1 MAEPIVDPERA
12 RRLARAILSDVL
24 LYNPEAVRAGIRAD
38 DLFQRLA
45 GEFEE
50 ARSYFEGRV
59 DPALVLKENFIDRA
73 IVDVL
78 VCGSRGVASNIW

>member
-1 MAEPIVDPERA
+1 MAERIADPERA

-24 LYNPEAVRAGIRAD
+24 LYNVEAVREGIRQD
-38 DLFQRLA
+38 DLFERLA
-45 GEFEE
+45 RELEE

-59 DPALVLKENFIDRA
+59 EPDLLLKENFIDRA

-78 VCGSRGVASNIW
+78 VCGSRGVASEIW